1 MCCFI
6 LFWCCTMS
14 CNSYAKSYGK
24 IGFIG
29 AGCYGTAIAQSI
41 SDRANKIALITDLEE
56 IKSNINSLHI
66 SKVLGNAPLN
76 DNLSCD
82 TDYSIIKDAEIVFIT
97 VPVGTVTTVCNLM
110 KQNGIKVPVI
120 LCSKGVDTENGRL
133 ISEMVSDIIDNELF
147 VFSGPS
153 FASEVILGLP
163 FGVNLAGKNMD
174 MATEI
179 AGRLSSS
186 NCTIKPIPDYIG
198 LQIAGAFKN
207 MLAIGCG
214 MKRGAKLGN
223 NAIAKFIVEGVEE
236 MSALTVAMGG
246 KKETFFELGGIGDI
260 ILTCTS
266 EQSRNGLFGEHLA
279 NGGTLDSWKGPLAE
293 GAFAA
298 KAIPIF
304 AEKYHVRFKIFE
316 EIHMAIY
323 R

>member
-1 MCCFI
+1 
-6 LFWCCTMS
+6 MS
-14 CNSYAKSYGK
+14 CNSYEKSYKK

-41 SDRANKIALITDLEE
+41 SDCAEKIALITDSEE
-56 IKSNINSLHI
+56 IKDDINSLHI
-66 SKVLGNAPLN
+66 SKVLGNTPLSA
-76 DNLSCD
+76 NLSCD
-82 TDYSIIKDAEIVFIT
+82 MDYSVIKDAEIVFIT
-97 VPVGTVTTVCNLM
+97 VPVGAVITVCNLI
-110 KQNGIKVPVI
+110 KQNEIKVPVI
-120 LCSKGVDTENGRL
+120 LCSKGVDTENARL
-133 ISEMVSDIIDNELF
+133 TSEMVSDILDNELF

-153 FASEVILGLP
+153 FASEVVRGLP

-179 AGRLSSS
+179 AEHLSSS
-186 NCTIKPIPDYIG
+186 NCTIKPISDYIG

-207 MLAIGCG
+207 ILAIGCG

-236 MSALTVAMGG
+236 MAALAVAMDG

-298 KAIPIF
+298 KAIPLF

-316 EIHMAIY
+316 EIY
-323 R
+323 RAMY

>member
-1 MCCFI
+1 
-6 LFWCCTMS
+6 MS
-14 CNSYAKSYGK
+14 CNSYKKSYGK

-41 SDRANKIALITDLEE
+41 SARADKIALITDSEE
-56 IKSNINSLHI
+56 IKADINDAHV

-76 DNLSCD
+76 TNLSCD
-82 TDYSIIKDAEIVFIT
+82 MDYSAIKDAEIVFIT
-97 VPVGTVTTVCNLM
+97 VPVGAVTTVCNLI
-110 KQNGIKVPVI
+110 KKNEIKVPVI
-120 LCSKGVDTENGRL
+120 LCSKGVDTENARL

-153 FASEVILGLP
+153 FASEVVRGLP
-163 FGVNLAGKNMD
+163 FGVNLAGRNMD

-179 AGRLSSS
+179 SVRLSSPI
-186 NCTIKPIPDYIG
+186 CTIKPIADYIG

-207 MLAIGCG
+207 ILAIGCG

-236 MSALTVAMGG
+236 MAALAIAMGG

-266 EQSRNGLFGEHLA
+266 EQSRNGAFGAHLA
-279 NGGTLDSWKGPLAE
+279 CGGTLDSWNGPLAE

-298 KAIPIF
+298 KIVPLF
-304 AEKYHVRFKIFE
+304 AEKYHIEFTVFE
-316 EIHMAIY
+316 EIYRAIY
-323 R
+323 